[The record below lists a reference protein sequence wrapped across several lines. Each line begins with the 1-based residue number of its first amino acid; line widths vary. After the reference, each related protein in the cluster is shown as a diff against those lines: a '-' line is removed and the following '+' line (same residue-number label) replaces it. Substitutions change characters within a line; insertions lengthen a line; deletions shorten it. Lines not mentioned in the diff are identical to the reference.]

1 MKIYENPYLNDQ
13 EYQEVALPS
22 ILTKTAELT
31 ENDKSRLAKYWSL
44 RPATVLTQILRT
56 IQSLISYRTTLL
68 EEDALINDDLIVE
81 NAVKVIR
88 IIFYASLLGGD
99 REKKLLA
106 AEVVDTTPCSLAS
119 STASSVTTIPDEGI
133 SRTRRSDSFMA
144 VGNQIYEIIRG
155 NRQGDDRIIAA
166 VKDPMN
172 NWTKEMSIYVKMLPG
187 CVLY

>member
-1 MKIYENPYLNDQ
+1 MNMQ
-13 EYQEVALPS
+13 
-22 ILTKTAELT
+22 
-31 ENDKSRLAKYWSL
+31 
-44 RPATVLTQILRT
+44 
-56 IQSLISYRTTLL
+56 RTTLL

-106 AEVVDTTPCSLAS
+106 AEVVDTTPCSLSS
-119 STASSVTTIPDEGI
+119 STASSVTTIPDDGI

-172 NWTKEMSIYVKMLPG
+172 KSLKIDWNTTKTPLIPNEEFVNQRHG
-187 CVLY
+187 